1 MTYKNLKEM
10 RASIS
15 EIQLKELGNV
25 RSRFEK
31 NSPPIDITRKR
42 GKFCNVSFNPT
53 LDHDDVITLQ
63 NGYYKSERELS
74 KL

>member
-42 GKFCNVSFNPT
+42 GKFYNVSFNPT